1 MSDRRA
7 RAERF
12 HDFFDLQLRFAETMA
27 LRARIPLRDA
37 VLIYT
42 SLHRRFGFGDPD
54 KGVSPRWEPYVAGL
68 EQLADHA
75 DRVAWTQ
82 QAFEH
87 GPEETLPADRRFI
100 GCFGF
105 DPSDAHGIVRVH
117 FLNRDTDDI
126 SPLHRSKIARRQQEL
141 TEICALIRAED
152 PTTTSILGTS
162 WLYHLE
168 AYRRLYPPAY
178 GASRTP
184 AAKVRLSGQSSWGQ
198 FLTHTGT
205 IRAELRDAFVQ
216 NFDRIDVT
224 APWRSFPLPALV
236 TTAPVTTFFAFYLG

>member
-1 MSDRRA
+1 MCRHSG
-7 RAERF
+7 
-12 HDFFDLQLRFAETMA
+12 
-27 LRARIPLRDA
+27 
-37 VLIYT
+37 
-42 SLHRRFGFGDPD
+42 S
-54 KGVSPRWEPYVAGL
+54 PYVAGL
-68 EQLADHA
+68 EQISDHGE
-75 DRVAWTQ
+75 RIAWTQ
-82 QAFEH
+82 HAFEH
-87 GPEETLPADRRFI
+87 GLEETLPANRRFI

-105 DPSDAHGIVRVH
+105 DPSDAQGIVRVH
-117 FLNRDTDDI
+117 FLNRDGDDI
-126 SPLHRSKIARRQQEL
+126 SPLHQSRIARRQQEL
-141 TEICALIRAED
+141 AEICALIRVED
-152 PTTTSILGTS
+152 PAAKSVLGTS

-205 IRAELRDAFVQ
+205 IQSERRDAFLR

-236 TTAPVTTFFAFYLG
+236 TTAPIATFFEFYLG